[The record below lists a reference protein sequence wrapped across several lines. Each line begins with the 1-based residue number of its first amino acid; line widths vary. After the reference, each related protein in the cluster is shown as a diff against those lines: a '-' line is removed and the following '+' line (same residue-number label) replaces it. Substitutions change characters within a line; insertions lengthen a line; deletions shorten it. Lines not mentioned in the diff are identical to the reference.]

1 MKILTLNGS
10 PRGAASNTFQLT
22 QAFLEGLRQEL
33 ESPLIVKTRM
43 INELNLS
50 PCRGCF
56 RCWTA
61 TPGTCV
67 IPDAMAEVLEEMR
80 SADLILW
87 SFPLY
92 YFGMPGPV
100 KTLLDRCLPLN
111 LPWMERDA
119 DGRPVHPRRDQNAPM
134 KSILI
139 STCGFT
145 TIENNYEALI
155 RQFDL
160 AFGTSLKILCPQ
172 GELFAHPELR
182 RQTSAYLIQVTQA
195 GREYARTKTL
205 SDSTLRRLSEPL
217 LPEETFISLANASW
231 NIQNPKEQN
240 DPQKTKVRQAEQ
252 FTRQMAALYNPA
264 AFDGKERVFEIF
276 YTDVQ
281 TGYQLTLGKTCE
293 LCPLGTK
300 PYTTR
305 VETPLEVWQAIA
317 RGEMRGEQA
326 MMEGRYKTRGELAL
340 LMDWDRYFSG
350 PGNSIPSDL
359 EKGKKRTNMLLL
371 ILPWCCLWMFLPFSA
386 SLGAS
391 AAIMTAAGLAL
402 AGKKWTL
409 TIYDGFT
416 GLLVAAFA
424 LAALQGADL
433 RWLIPLSYLAF
444 GLLWLLSCLT
454 PIPLSAHYSKEKY
467 HGDAAYQNPVFMRTN
482 LILTLAWGLLYAASA
497 GGTYVIMRSAVPEL
511 AALIN
516 TLCPLLLGLFTLW
529 FEKAYPAKIARG

>member
-317 RGEMRGEQA
+317 RGELRGEQA

-467 HGDAAYQNPVFMRTN
+467 HGEAAYQNPVFMRTN

>member
-317 RGEMRGEQA
+317 RGELRGEQA

-454 PIPLSAHYSKEKY
+454 PIPLSAHYSKEKK

>member
-22 QAFLEGLRQEL
+22 QAFLEGVRQEL

-50 PCRGCF
+50 PCQGCF

-119 DGRPVHPRRDQNAPM
+119 YGRPVHPRRDQNAPM

-205 SDSTLRRLSEPL
+205 SDSTLRHLS
-217 LPEETFISLANASW
+217 
-231 NIQNPKEQN
+231 
-240 DPQKTKVRQAEQ
+240 
-252 FTRQMAALYNPA
+252 
-264 AFDGKERVFEIF
+264 
-276 YTDVQ
+276 
-281 TGYQLTLGKTCE
+281 
-293 LCPLGTK
+293 
-300 PYTTR
+300 
-305 VETPLEVWQAIA
+305 
-317 RGEMRGEQA
+317 
-326 MMEGRYKTRGELAL
+326 
-340 LMDWDRYFSG
+340 
-350 PGNSIPSDL
+350 
-359 EKGKKRTNMLLL
+359 
-371 ILPWCCLWMFLPFSA
+371 
-386 SLGAS
+386 
-391 AAIMTAAGLAL
+391 
-402 AGKKWTL
+402 
-409 TIYDGFT
+409 
-416 GLLVAAFA
+416 
-424 LAALQGADL
+424 
-433 RWLIPLSYLAF
+433 
-444 GLLWLLSCLT
+444 
-454 PIPLSAHYSKEKY
+454 
-467 HGDAAYQNPVFMRTN
+467 
-482 LILTLAWGLLYAASA
+482 
-497 GGTYVIMRSAVPEL
+497 
-511 AALIN
+511 
-516 TLCPLLLGLFTLW
+516 
-529 FEKAYPAKIARG
+529 